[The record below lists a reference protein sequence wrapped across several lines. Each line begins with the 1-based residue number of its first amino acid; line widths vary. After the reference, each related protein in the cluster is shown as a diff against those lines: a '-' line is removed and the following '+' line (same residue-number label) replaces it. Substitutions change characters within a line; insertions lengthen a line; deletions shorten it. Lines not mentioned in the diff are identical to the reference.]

1 MFSQKK
7 RVPWGWIAIVIVL
20 AAFGFL
26 MIFAALTDDSDPQE
40 GENNNMPQQNVQSD
54 QKDDANTD
62 NDGNG
67 EELSAPASKITQE
80 SYYLVKNDNNV
91 VRVYFY
97 DTHGQSVELEETD
110 IMYEI
115 LSESDQKRLDE
126 GIRLSTREQ
135 LNKLIMDYES

>member
-26 MIFAALTDDSDPQE
+26 MIFAALTDDSYPQE

-54 QKDDANTD
+54 QEDDANTD

-115 LSESDQKRLDE
+115 LSESD
-126 GIRLSTREQ
+126 
-135 LNKLIMDYES
+135 